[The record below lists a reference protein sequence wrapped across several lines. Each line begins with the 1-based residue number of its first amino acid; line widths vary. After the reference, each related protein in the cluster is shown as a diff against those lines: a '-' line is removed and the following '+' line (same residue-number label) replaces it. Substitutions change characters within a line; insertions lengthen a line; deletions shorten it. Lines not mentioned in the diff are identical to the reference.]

1 MKRSEIKVGAV
12 LYWTATPDW
21 EHARW
26 GSKRVKVLDTER
38 MWKNR
43 KSRFGFDRGLE
54 NCLPT
59 TTGTGVK
66 VIEVN
71 DVGAEKGRAFA
82 VQPGHLKGE
91 YDTIARQVEA
101 NLKAQ
106 QEHQIELDLKKK
118 AKTQATQRVSRLV
131 NELVGHTEES
141 AAMRPVKAQ
150 SYHGAPTKVEVPP
163 EMMLAMAQ
171 ALQAQGWTY
180 DAEGAA
186 ETYQALVAEQE
197 AALRS

>member
-21 EHARW
+21 ERARW
-26 GSKRVKVLDTER
+26 GSKRVKVLDTES

-43 KSRFGFDRGLE
+43 QARFGFDSE
-54 NCLPT
+54 HCFATN
-59 TTGTGVK
+59 TGTGVK
-66 VIEVN
+66 VIEVK
-71 DVGAEKGRAFA
+71 DDGREKGRAFA
-82 VQPGHLKGE
+82 AQPGHLKGK
-91 YDTIARQVEA
+91 YDTIARQVET

-106 QEHQIELDLKKK
+106 EERRSERDLKKK
-118 AKTQATQRVSRLV
+118 AKTEATRNVSRLV

-141 AAMRPVKAQ
+141 AAMRPVKTQ
-150 SYHGAPTKVEVPP
+150 SYHGVAPKVEVPP

-180 DAEGAA
+180 DAENAA